1 MTSVRWLAPAI
12 LWSAILSVPLLAETP
27 SPGKPINP
35 EQLVHLDESDP
46 FYVGR
51 NFPKLTTPQWAGQP
65 ARRISDAL
73 LRFHEQRQPTLFRGA
88 LQSHQRRRPVPHH

>member
-46 FYVGR
+46 IPVRFDERVPRRMHQCCAENYQKNR
-51 NFPKLTTPQWAGQP
+51 AQHRYPR
-65 ARRISDAL
+65 ARQVYPR
-73 LRFHEQRQPTLFRGA
+73 
-88 LQSHQRRRPVPHH
+88 V